1 MNPSLSFVR
10 QGLLALALAISFPPL
25 HAGPGAHGP
34 NGEHLDSPAPA
45 TTRAGTSP
53 RFEART
59 EAFEMVGRLEGGEL
73 TLFINRFETNEPVLD
88 AQVELESGALK
99 VKAPFLAEHGS
110 YSVADAAFL
119 KALAEPGQHP
129 LVITVVAGNDADLLE
144 ATLTGAATMA
154 VAAADHGHDPA
165 GGHDDPHG
173 QAATPWR
180 SVAIG
185 LGAVVA
191 VAAIGWFAIRRRNTA
206 KTSMGASL

>member
-1 MNPSLSFVR
+1 MTVSLSILR
-10 QGLLALALAISFPPL
+10 PGLLAWALAVSALPL
-25 HAGPGAHGP
+25 QAGPGAHGP

-45 TTRAGTSP
+45 TTRTGTRP

-73 TLFINRFETNEPVLD
+73 ALFINRFETNEPVLG

-99 VKAPFLAEHGS
+99 VKAPFLAGHGT

-119 KALAEPGQHP
+119 KALAEPGPHP

-144 ATLTGAATMA
+144 ATLTGAAPG
-154 VAAADHGHDPA
+154 AAAATERGQGQGGEPRPA
-165 GGHDDPHG
+165 SG
-173 QAATPWR
+173 PWG

-185 LGAVVA
+185 LGAVA
-191 VAAIGWFAIRRRNTA
+191 AAAAIGWFAIRRRHA
-206 KTSMGASL
+206 GKTSIGASL

>member
-1 MNPSLSFVR
+1 MKPSLSFVR

-45 TTRAGTSP
+45 TARSSTSP
-53 RFEART
+53 RFETRT
-59 EAFEMVGRLEGGEL
+59 EAFEMVGRLEGAEL

-99 VKAPFLAEHGS
+99 VKAPFLADHGS

-144 ATLTGAATMA
+144 ATLTGAGATA
-154 VAAADHGHDPA
+154 VAV
-165 GGHDDPHG
+165 DDPHG

-185 LGAVVA
+185 LGAVVT